1 MYKRQS
7 YIDDWILWLPLGG
20 NTNYWTPLNMK
31 DVHAYGVELKA
42 GYDRML
48 SKEWQLGLDGNFSWT
63 PSVNRGEAFSKGDR
77 SLGRQLPYV
86 PVYSAAVTGRLA
98 YKSWR
103 LLYKWCYY
111 SERFTMTSNA
121 FTYTGNVPYYLMND
135 VTLEK
140 LFSARWA
147 DFSVKAAVKNLFDE
161 EYVSVLGRPMP
172 GINFEIFLDIRPK
185 WGKKRVRD

>member
-1 MYKRQS
+1 
-7 YIDDWILWLPLGG
+7 
-20 NTNYWTPLNMK
+20 MK

-147 DFSVKAAVKNLFDE
+147 DLSVKAAVKNSLRRRVCFRAGTPHAGDKFRNIPRHPPQMGE
-161 EYVSVLGRPMP
+161 EKSQGL
-172 GINFEIFLDIRPK
+172 I
-185 WGKKRVRD
+185 